1 MKSPQLLKITIL
13 RKSLHFC
20 FDWDAYDLEF
30 EIALATFP
38 VFGHLAIQNFVHGFA
53 DSLCI
58 VCRYPE
64 SQITSVEL
72 HLMHW
77 ASLSPEL

>member
-1 MKSPQLLKITIL
+1 MKSPQLFLGSPCIFVLIGTHMILNLKL
-13 RKSLHFC
+13 L
-20 FDWDAYDLEF
+20 
-30 EIALATFP
+30 LATFP
-38 VFGHLAIQNFVHGFA
+38 VFGHFAIQNFVHGFA

-72 HLMHW
+72 HLMRW